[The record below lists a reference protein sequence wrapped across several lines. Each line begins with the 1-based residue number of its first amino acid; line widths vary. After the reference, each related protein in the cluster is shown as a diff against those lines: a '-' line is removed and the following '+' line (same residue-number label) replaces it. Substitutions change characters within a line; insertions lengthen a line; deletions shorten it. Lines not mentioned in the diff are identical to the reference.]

1 MQRAFRSMTAKVA
14 IVGVVGLTLLGGLA
28 YAGVLP
34 ESLRSSPEEFL
45 ASLGL
50 DPDDPEGENGDEENG
65 FDPAPLREGSEASE
79 NASETAISVLTVIQA
94 WHDGEFESGCEFG
107 QAVAAAARGDGENGG
122 ENGAENGEEDA
133 FNPCEN
139 GGENGEEASAAGKAK
154 GEEMSAAGRARG
166 EEASA
171 AGKAKGEAAA
181 AAGKAKGEGASG
193 GAGSGGGPPAGAGP
207 PSGTPGGP

>member
-1 MQRAFRSMTAKVA
+1 MTAGAA
-14 IVGVVGLTLLGGLA
+14 IVGVVGLTLLGGLS

-107 QAVAAAARGDGENGG
+107 QAVAAAARGD
-122 ENGAENGEEDA
+122 AENGENGEDA
-133 FNPCEN
+133 FNPCEK
-139 GGENGEEASAAGKAK
+139 GGENGEEASAAGRAK
-154 GEEMSAAGRARG
+154 GEEMSEAGKAKG

-207 PSGTPGGP
+207 PSSTPGGP